1 MKLQKHRYGNLSNP
15 TSDVT
20 MHKTVVSYSCNEC
33 ENSLVQW
40 NVWIHRVPREIV
52 STMSSPVLVGR
63 NFSSVDILL
72 IFPLCQ
78 CNVMTLLNNLSGTG
92 AMHFFWKIP
101 CKPKCGSEQMLWIS
115 HIWRQLA
122 CPLSKYPT
130 APFTRGGMCVCVC
143 VCGGGGGGG
152 GLKQHNLMQV
162 EQQTYIIGK
171 LIVVSIWPKGRV
183 VSKQTQYNP
192 NVSF

>member
-1 MKLQKHRYGNLSNP
+1 METCRIRPVTSQCTKRLFPYSSN
-15 TSDVT
+15 V
-20 MHKTVVSYSCNEC
+20 C

-40 NVWIHRVPREIV
+40 NVWIHRVPRETV

-92 AMHFFWKIP
+92 AMHFFLENPSQTEVRLGTNVVDLTHMKTIGLP
-101 CKPKCGSEQMLWIS
+101 PSSE
-115 HIWRQLA
+115 
-122 CPLSKYPT
+122 YPT
-130 APFTRGGMCVCVC
+130 APFTRGVCVCVC

-152 GLKQHNLMQV
+152 GGVK
-162 EQQTYIIGK
+162 T
-171 LIVVSIWPKGRV
+171 
-183 VSKQTQYNP
+183 T
-192 NVSF
+192 